1 MHSFEADFFTCAWQL
16 YLEEEKKLTNL
27 EIQKTTELWAT
38 GRLTYFVFWAV
49 YGTVPTIHWAVIR
62 FVAVD
67 VID

>member
-16 YLEEEKKLTNL
+16 CLEEEKKIDKFANT
-27 EIQKTTELWAT
+27 KKTELWAT

-62 FVAVD
+62 SVAVN